1 MKFNKVPTWFP
12 HFNCLCLLSY
22 LNCKKQK
29 RRLIHLPSKQRK
41 GLRIIWPRNERLL
54 MTLQV
59 KRMRL
64 KRGQET
70 PFHRLL
76 CF

>member
-29 RRLIHLPSKQRK
+29 RRLIHLPSKQRIVDIYK
-41 GLRIIWPRNERLL
+41 TLIL
-54 MTLQV
+54 M
-59 KRMRL
+59 L
-64 KRGQET
+64 KHLVCMACGKLGVQGNI
-70 PFHRLL
+70 L
-76 CF
+76 